1 MFCTKMT
8 ILNNFKQEEES
19 VSQTGQFKQSLESF
33 YVSYSPLS
41 LTNIAEMAMIN
52 MKLTIHNDFNLEE
65 EPVSRS
71 GQFNQSLDSLYDTE

>member
-1 MFCTKMT
+1 MAMFCTKMT

-52 MKLTIHNDFNLEE
+52 MKLTIHNDFNLE
-65 EPVSRS
+65 
-71 GQFNQSLDSLYDTE
+71 